1 MQCVSP
7 WMAVSSVLLVGLI
20 EKLMMF
26 IASSEYFHV
35 LEDVWEEFFV
45 SNTPFL
51 EAFMARLNGAI
62 SIFTA
67 M

>member
-1 MQCVSP
+1 
-7 WMAVSSVLLVGLI
+7 MAVSSVLLVGLI

-26 IASSEYFHV
+26 IASSEYIHV

>member
-1 MQCVSP
+1 
-7 WMAVSSVLLVGLI
+7 MAVSSVLLVGLI